1 VLSALAQLGTYETGA
16 ERALVS
22 LFDSTYQYIVAEA
35 RPPKGAANP
44 KPSLYGTALPRHQT
58 ACDHV
63 LALLPQNGIS
73 NNELPLSIVPDLAK
87 DARFTSKDYC
97 QYGKGSQF
105 YAGVPIRT
113 GKGINIGTF
122 CVMNEKQPALWDDDC
137 LQHLRDISA
146 AIMHHLETR
155 RSSTI
160 SRRHERVNTG
170 IGSFLG
176 GKGGLAGL
184 VSTTAYEA
192 QNGGPS
198 QESNDQTERKQPSHP
213 SRVAPSDQKHE
224 TGNLSLERADVTK
237 TSPHPD
243 GTPNL
248 PTDSPDKKDQQT
260 LQGGHLDAD
269 SIFRRAASII
279 QQAFEVD
286 GCAFMRV
293 PYGSYRDLPSSQP
306 NDAVDAVNSTSSAS
320 SGDEQQHNATEDPQA
335 LLCETIAHV
344 VKESFTSVGKEFGED
359 KVCTIPKT
367 YMAKLLRKYPRGTI
381 FSLDAAGELQSSD
394 SSEEDGTSYN
404 SVTTDA
410 ARTSTFGTS
419 HEDESSPQERQT
431 SRRQQANI
439 REAANLRQAF
449 PSARSIVFVPVWD
462 SKRER
467 WLSGGFVYTCVP
479 NRPFSWESDLSLLDA
494 FSRLVASEVL
504 NAETQKA
511 ERAKSDALG
520 SLSHELRSPLHGI
533 NLSTELLSDT
543 DLSVFQGNA
552 LHTIEVCCRTMLDT
566 IDHLL
571 DFSKVNSLAAG
582 RARDSSAG
590 NRYRQ
595 PKNSLQTNFGKKSL
609 LTNVRLDGLVEEV
622 VASVFAGF
630 NFQHMSVTPRSAGN
644 EITPARTLI
653 AAHKSLDRQFAADQ
667 LSAMFENQGTPTMKF
682 GNTSVYIT
690 IDPTCDW
697 LFHTHPGAIRRI
709 VMNLFGNSLKYT
721 SSGSIRVSLYQESSK
736 RSTTER
742 LVKLTVQDT
751 GKGIGE
757 DYLRNGIFQP
767 FTQED
772 KLSQGTGLGLSL
784 VKKITHQLHGK
795 ILVESQI
802 GVGTTFTITLP
813 LEKPSQSSA
822 EGQATGDT
830 IFEKHLQE
838 LRGLRVVIHGFESEG
853 NTSGRSAIEAI
864 CTGWLRMEVLRDSDN
879 LRSADLVVRS
889 EDTLS
894 DPKELNTHLS
904 QTPNVVVSRNAP
916 AAWRLFTA
924 NEGVDE
930 RSVFEYMSQ
939 P

>member
-1 VLSALAQLGTYETGA
+1 MLSALAQLGIYETGA

-35 RPPKGAANP
+35 RPPKHAAQP
-44 KPSLYGTALPRHQT
+44 KPSLYGTALPRIES
-58 ACDHV
+58 ACNHV
-63 LALLPQNGIS
+63 LDLLPQSGNTTS
-73 NNELPLSIVPDLAK
+73 ELPLSVVPDLAT
-87 DARFTSKDYC
+87 DPRFTSLAYC

-122 CVMNEKQPALWDDDC
+122 CVMSDKQPAKWDDEC
-137 LQHLRDISA
+137 LQHLKDISG
-146 AIMHHLETR
+146 AIMHHLEIR
-155 RSSTI
+155 RASAI

-170 IGSFLG
+170 IGSFIG
-176 GKGGLAGL
+176 GKGALTGLDSSPAFKPQNDNPL
-184 VSTTAYEA
+184 VK
-192 QNGGPS
+192 P
-198 QESNDQTERKQPSHP
+198 NDQNKTEQPHHSLK
-213 SRVAPSDQKHE
+213 AALSDDDNE
-224 TGNLSLERADVTK
+224 AGRLSLPTRGDVTENRPQPDRTK
-237 TSPHPD
+237 NHPIHE
-243 GTPNL
+243 
-248 PTDSPDKKDQQT
+248 KDQQASRSRD
-260 LQGGHLDAD
+260 LDAN
-269 SIFRRAASII
+269 SIFHRAASII

-293 PYGSYRDLPSSQP
+293 PYGSYRDLPSVQPTQP
-306 NDAVDAVNSTSSAS
+306 NDVVDAVSFTSSAS
-320 SGDEQQHNATEDPQA
+320 SGDEQQHNATEEPQA
-335 LLCETIAHV
+335 LICETITHA
-344 VKESFTSVGKEFGED
+344 VKRALADDGKQPED
-359 KVCTIPKT
+359 SRICVIPKT
-367 YMAKLLRKYPRGTI
+367 YMAKLLRKYPRGAI
-381 FSLDAAGELQSSD
+381 FNLDAAGEFQSSD
-394 SSEEDGTSYN
+394 SSEEDGTFQN
-404 SVTTDA
+404 STAADGARATTSGISQHD
-410 ARTSTFGTS
+410 
-419 HEDESSPQERQT
+419 DSSPPERQA
-431 SRRQQANI
+431 SRRQQANT
-439 REAANLRQAF
+439 REAAILRQAF

-479 NRPFSWESDLSLLDA
+479 NRPFSPESDLSLLDA

-511 ERAKSDALG
+511 EKAKSDALG

-533 NLSTELLSDT
+533 NLSTELLNDT

-571 DFSKVNSLAAG
+571 DFSKVNSLG
-582 RARDSSAG
+582 PERAQDSLSA
-590 NRYRQ
+590 NRYRH
-595 PKNSLQTNFGKKSL
+595 PKNSSPSHFGKKSL
-609 LTNVRLDGLVEEV
+609 LTHVRLDGLVEEV

-630 NFQHMSVTPRSAGN
+630 NFQHMSVTPRLTERETTTAS
-644 EITPARTLI
+644 TLA
-653 AAHKSLDRQFAADQ
+653 AAHKGLDGQFAADQ
-667 LSAMFENQGTPTMKF
+667 LSAMFENQGTPIMKF

-709 VMNLFGNSLKYT
+709 VMNLFGNALKYT
-721 SSGSIRVSLYQESSK
+721 PSGFIRVSLSQETSK
-736 RSTTER
+736 RSTNER

-784 VKKITHQLHGK
+784 VKKITHQLRGK
-795 ILVESQI
+795 IFVESRI
-802 GVGTTFTITLP
+802 GLGTTFTITLP
-813 LEKPSQSSA
+813 LDRSPQDPS
-822 EGQATGDT
+822 TGETPGDA

-838 LRGLRVVIHGFESEG
+838 LRGLRVAIHGFESDG
-853 NTSGRSAIEAI
+853 GTAGRSAVEDI
-864 CTGWLRMEVLRDSDN
+864 CSGWLHMEVLRDSD
-879 LRSADLVVRS
+879 RSADLVVRS
-889 EDTLS
+889 EDTLPS
-894 DPKELNTHLS
+894 SQEPAMQLS
-904 QTPNVVVSRNAP
+904 QTPNVVVSRDAP

-924 NEGVDE
+924 NDGADG
-930 RSVFEYMSQ
+930 RRVFEYMSQ